1 MKSSAQQNPSPRKK
15 KKKTVEKG
23 EETAYRMAEEVR
35 KTAY

>member
-1 MKSSAQQNPSPRKK
+1 MKSSAQQNPSPCK